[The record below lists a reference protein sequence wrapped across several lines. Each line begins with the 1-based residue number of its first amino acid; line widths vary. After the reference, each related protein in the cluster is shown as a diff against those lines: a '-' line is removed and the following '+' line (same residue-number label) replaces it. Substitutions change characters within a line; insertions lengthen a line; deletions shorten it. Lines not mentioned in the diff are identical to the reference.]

1 MFIFQDDH
9 TFPFYFCDSINKQDK
24 AYISFVLSNVSKSC
38 LYRKFLKHPNDLITS
53 YFKILGMIDLWQVR
67 MTLYR

>member
-1 MFIFQDDH
+1 MFIFQDDR
-9 TFPFYFCDSINKQDK
+9 TFPFYICDSINMQDK
-24 AYISFVLSNVSKSC
+24 AYISFVLSNVPKSC